1 MVEKIMK
8 SAHGG
13 GNHDLYDTSGGS
25 ASVSGGGHHP
35 GDHRGNS
42 SNNGVSHPLSSANP
56 PGLPRPPLHPA
67 LSHSH
72 GHSHNSHLMGGPGGS
87 SHQHNGSPMQRLSHS
102 ALPHH
107 GNHGPA
113 PPPPTTHISNPPPS
127 SQHHP
132 MSNLS
137 SGTSTTITAGGD
149 RGSGSQSNSMPPQ
162 QQQPSQSLVSN
173 GGLNGHTNMAHGTQL
188 FGDTEPE
195 NEKWWWVC
203 CLEFCFC
210 FN

>member
-1 MVEKIMK
+1 M
-8 SAHGG
+8 G
-13 GNHDLYDTSGGS
+13 SGGS

-113 PPPPTTHISNPPPS
+113 PPPPTSHISNPPPS
-127 SQHHP
+127 SYVK
-132 MSNLS
+132 
-137 SGTSTTITAGGD
+137 
-149 RGSGSQSNSMPPQ
+149 
-162 QQQPSQSLVSN
+162 LVIRDEHN
-173 GGLNGHTNMAHGTQL
+173 NNCRWRPRIWIPIQ
-188 FGDTEPE
+188 
-195 NEKWWWVC
+195 
-203 CLEFCFC
+203 